1 MKTSRRLCSM
11 AFCWEFSKREASP
24 RELMQPTPFLFE
36 NAARV
41 LLFGINSH
49 GFIPLA
55 AWDLPRTCHFN
66 DQTFHNDRIFA
77 ISWSIASIS
86 FLFPVSFL
94 SFLLAWEWLTSSKVA
109 DLMAGTGDCDGP
121 SEYFRDRS
129 YNLSIQHQVNL
140 KIRPRA
146 FKSIMMMIKKVGA
159 YVMRGKIR
167 NRNRGRRM
175 EKI

>member
-1 MKTSRRLCSM
+1 
-11 AFCWEFSKREASP
+11 
-24 RELMQPTPFLFE
+24 
-36 NAARV
+36 
-41 LLFGINSH
+41 
-49 GFIPLA
+49 
-55 AWDLPRTCHFN
+55 
-66 DQTFHNDRIFA
+66 
-77 ISWSIASIS
+77 
-86 FLFPVSFL
+86 
-94 SFLLAWEWLTSSKVA
+94 
-109 DLMAGTGDCDGP
+109 MAGTGDCDGP

-146 FKSIMMMIKKVGA
+146 FKSIMMMIEEVGA